1 MSELAKHHDDTVR
14 LPMSWDTYDSLE
26 YDDTIHGAEYVDGQL
41 EMTPG
46 FPDWGH
52 QRAVFYLR
60 DVLLSTVTGLEDV
73 TAGFAWQPRGVA
85 EEYGPDVMV
94 CTVPDDPRRFT
105 GVPLLCIEVTS
116 GNRDNDLV
124 RKRAKYAVGG
134 LVDYWV
140 VDRLD
145 RALRC
150 YQLHDGVLVESDT
163 LWSDEHPAPA
173 SDVTVSYAGR
183 GVQLDLL
190 QLFGS

>member
-1 MSELAKHHDDTVR
+1 MSELATHDDDTVR
-14 LPMSWDTYDSLE
+14 LPMSWETYDSLE
-26 YDDTIHGAEYVDGQL
+26 YDDAIRGAEYVDGQL

-52 QRAVFYLR
+52 QKAIRYLEMR
-60 DVLLSTVTGLEDV
+60 LESTLQSREDV
-73 TAGFAWQPRGVA
+73 ISAFAWKPPGIA

-94 CTVPDDPRRFT
+94 CTVPEDPRRFT

-124 RKRAKYAVGG
+124 RKRAKYAAGG
-134 LVDYWV
+134 LPDYWV

-150 YQLHDGVLVESDT
+150 YQLRDGVLIESDT
-163 LWSDEHPAPA
+163 LWADEHPPPA
-173 SDVTVSYAGR
+173 NDVTVSYAGR
-183 GVQLDLL
+183 NVRLDLV